1 MVTELHSFAGKTFIM
16 ECETEFLTVFS
27 RRMTWMQLSRLIFSS
42 FTSGKYPPAPL
53 EQAKIFLYQKK
64 LPLLE
69 VVFVLY
75 SW

>member
-1 MVTELHSFAGKTFIM
+1 
-16 ECETEFLTVFS
+16 
-27 RRMTWMQLSRLIFSS
+27 MTSMQLSRLIFNS